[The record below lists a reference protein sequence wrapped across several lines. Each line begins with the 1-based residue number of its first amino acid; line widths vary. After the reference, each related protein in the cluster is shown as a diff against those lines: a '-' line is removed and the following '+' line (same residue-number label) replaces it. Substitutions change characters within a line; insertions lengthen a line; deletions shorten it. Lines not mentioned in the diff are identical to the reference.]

1 MDIWYTKPTVSG
13 TYTRQKSP
21 SSYGGECEDLD
32 ANSYR
37 SKATGNLI
45 DNVVSTR
52 WSKLKFTY
60 NCLTKN
66 EFYTITEIIKANP
79 IYAKC
84 LHPIYSS
91 SYIEGQFRVSKFS
104 WDILETG
111 DYKLSFNLVQKKK
124 VTGQ

>member
-1 MDIWYTKPTVSG
+1 MDIWYVKPSASG
-13 TYTRQKSP
+13 EYVRQPSP
-21 SSYGGECEDLD
+21 STYGGECEDLD
-32 ANSYR
+32 ADSYR

-52 WSKLKFTY
+52 WSKLKFSY
-60 NCLTKN
+60 NCLSQAN
-66 EFYTITEIIKANP
+66 FYAIPEVIKSNQ

-84 LHPIYSS
+84 LHPIFTNG
-91 SYIEGQFRVSKFS
+91 YIEAEFRVSKFS

-124 VTGQ
+124 VSGQ

>member
-1 MDIWYTKPTVSG
+1 MDIWYTKPSASG

-21 SSYGGECEDLD
+21 STYSGECEDLD

-45 DNVVSTR
+45 DNVISTK
-52 WSKLKFTY
+52 WSKLKYSY
-60 NCLTKN
+60 NCLTAT
-66 EFYTITEIIKANP
+66 EFYNLINEIKPNP

-84 LHPIYSS
+84 LHPQFPGG
-91 SYIEGQFRVSKFS
+91 YIEAEFRCSKYS

-111 DYKLSFNLVQKKK
+111 EYKLSFNLVQKKK
-124 VTGQ
+124 VSGQ

>member
-1 MDIWYTKPTVSG
+1 MDIWYTKPSASG
-13 TYTRQKSP
+13 TYTRQKTP
-21 SSYGGECEDLD
+21 ASYSGECEDLD

-37 SKATGNLI
+37 SKTTGNLN

-60 NCLTKN
+60 NCLSQSD
-66 EFYTITEIIKANP
+66 FYAITEVIKANP

-84 LHPIYSS
+84 LHPIFPSH
-91 SYIEGQFRVSKFS
+91 YIEAEFRCSKFS
-104 WDILETG
+104 WDVLETG

>member
-1 MDIWYTKPTVSG
+1 MDIWYVKPNASG
-13 TYTRQKSP
+13 EYVRKKSP
-21 SSYGGECEDLD
+21 STYSGECEDLD

-37 SKATGNLI
+37 SKTTGNLI

-60 NCLTKN
+60 NCLTQD
-66 EFYTITEIIKANP
+66 EFYDLTQTIKANP

-84 LHPIYSS
+84 LHPIFANH
-91 SYIEGQFRVSKFS
+91 YIEAEFRCSKFS

-111 DYKLSFNLVQKKK
+111 DYKLTFNLVQKKR
-124 VTGQ
+124 VSGQ